1 MRLHH
6 YAGEGVRVVKLRT
19 QHTSVYPWESAATRT
34 ASLKSSV
41 LSRTLAIGEGEAA
54 AAASSG
60 QINYAL
66 EPARCVLLW
75 TPRAGKRQE
84 EQTAARRID
93 SSRPLAIQRV
103 GSGGDGRGGTRVGK
117 TGDDGS
123 AYHYICQLLSC
134 GPRTVPPTPDA
145 AVHVALGA
153 GKRRRRRERARLE
166 SLRPCRGLL
175 GRAGSNDRGPLEF
188 MVSWA
193 RLESDRLIFFTS

>member
-1 MRLHH
+1 
-6 YAGEGVRVVKLRT
+6 VVKLRT
-19 QHTSVYPWESAATRT
+19 QHTSVYPWDSAATRT

-60 QINYAL
+60 QIHYAL

-75 TPRAGKRQE
+75 TPSAGKRQE

-134 GPRTVPPTPDA
+134 GPRTVPPSNAP
-145 AVHVALGA
+145 G
-153 GKRRRRRERARLE
+153 RRLKSPRREPHPPTRQYSGMEVSTVFSFYIFCSNPLYYRLFIPK
-166 SLRPCRGLL
+166 RWT
-175 GRAGSNDRGPLEF
+175 D
-188 MVSWA
+188 
-193 RLESDRLIFFTS
+193 